1 MTDRVMRFLDF
12 HRKREYRADR
22 REINYPEIN
31 AGKFRQNAVNFS
43 AVVKAE
49 RPILYED
56 DIFGFNRSVKNV
68 CDYNIYC
75 DLTNFTPDYGW
86 ALSTGFDAVRAEL
99 SNRMNSSGDERREF
113 FAAAIEHIDA
123 VYEMV
128 DKYRAYALEEGNVEL
143 YNALATVPRLA
154 AADYYQALVFMKIMI
169 YTFRASHL
177 NHVTLGRF
185 DQYMYP
191 YFLQSQKNGMTK
203 EQLTELT
210 ELFFISINLDT
221 DLYNGVQ
228 QGDNGQSMV
237 LGGCTADREDV
248 YNRLSDIIMDS
259 SLELCLID
267 PKINLRVNKNTPR
280 ERFVK
285 GTCLT
290 QKGLGFPQ
298 YCNDDVV
305 IPGLVKLGYSYED
318 ACEYAVAA
326 CWEFI
331 IPAESYEIS
340 NIVTMNFPLAVRRA
354 TICSLP
360 ASDNF
365 EQFMVS
371 VKQSI
376 FDFFETLK
384 DEAAAKRVE
393 YMKSPNPFAS
403 LFIRGCRQKNLDIT
417 ELGAKYNNDGVHGLG
432 IAPAAD
438 ALAAIKKTVFD
449 EKSVDKTQLVQA
461 LECNFE
467 GCDELRSRLLNCPKM
482 GNNDKYVDE
491 ICDEMLDFYA
501 GIVDNVPNSAG
512 GVFRAGTGG
521 SMDYIYMSENV
532 GATADGR
539 LAGQPYPSSFSPS
552 IGVKTDGPLSV
563 IKSFTRFDMTRIING
578 GPLTIELH
586 ANVFRNRMG
595 VEKVADLVRAFVF
608 LGGHQLQLN
617 SVSREKLLDAQAHP
631 EKYPDLIVRV
641 WGWSGYF
648 NELDLAFQN
657 HIIARAEYN
666 I

>member
-1 MTDRVMRFLDF
+1 
-12 HRKREYRADR
+12 
-22 REINYPEIN
+22 
-31 AGKFRQNAVNFS
+31 
-43 AVVKAE
+43 
-49 RPILYED
+49 
-56 DIFGFNRSVKNV
+56 
-68 CDYNIYC
+68 
-75 DLTNFTPDYGW
+75 
-86 ALSTGFDAVRAEL
+86 
-99 SNRMNSSGDERREF
+99 
-113 FAAAIEHIDA
+113 
-123 VYEMV
+123 
-128 DKYRAYALEEGNVEL
+128 
-143 YNALATVPRLA
+143 
-154 AADYYQALVFMKIMI
+154 
-169 YTFRASHL
+169 
-177 NHVTLGRF
+177 
-185 DQYMYP
+185 MYP

-248 YNRLSDIIMDS
+248 YNRLSEIIMDS

-595 VEKVADLVRAFVF
+595 VEKVADFVRAFVF

-657 HIIARAEYN
+657 HIIARTEYN